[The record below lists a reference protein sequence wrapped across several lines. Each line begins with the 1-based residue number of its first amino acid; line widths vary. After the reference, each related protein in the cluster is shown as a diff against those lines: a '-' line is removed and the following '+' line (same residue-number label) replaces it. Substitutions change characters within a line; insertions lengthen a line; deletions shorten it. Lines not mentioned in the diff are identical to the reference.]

1 MSGFDPGDYW
11 FIQLGGSD
19 DKKPR
24 FKWGGYSQSFVD
36 SDEVY
41 THDEVVGS
49 EWSHWGVVG
58 TQRQAQTTS
67 MTTLIFDLDVHK
79 SETPREFGN
88 RIDVPEDTTIVKS
101 QSGGFHVYFTVH
113 GERGDLK
120 ESDFE
125 MTRDVDW
132 GIDIRG
138 SAVSMHV
145 AAPTTDGI
153 DMDYEIVQDESAKAV
168 IDPADAAE
176 RIQLDGEPLLK
187 FSPGRSYSGGVE
199 IDRDVEPPE
208 EMPTCY
214 HRGLQMRAANPD
226 DHPNTHKVNVL
237 TAMCGLAAG
246 YSVDEMVA
254 HFCDEFSPGPN
265 ADTDRTEYQLSH
277 LADHIDRGDYSAPAL
292 STLRDFGILDD
303 DESCDCDIPYHGDS
317 QRPALDVIK
326 TQGNVSEAKASAE
339 QEDGHADGGATV
351 DTAAQT
357 AEKDKDQ
364 LLLDDVTSA
373 IAEAEAEEIP
383 VKTARH
389 RIAQSLNRHYNFV
402 YPEDEVRGWR
412 SALYVFNE
420 EEGIY
425 EPRGERFVK
434 KILELVAGDFVTNQV
449 TNEIVGKIKR
459 MSSERG
465 DAFKTN
471 PERLVVGNGILDLHV
486 GELDEYNPSEYHR
499 TKIDVD
505 WNPDAGEPD
514 EIDVFL
520 HDIVDDGDV
529 ITLYRLIAHSLY
541 KEYVTE
547 KAAML
552 IGSGQNGKSVFL
564 ELVEKFLGEY
574 NVTHRE
580 LQAFEDDFKANAL
593 EGKLAN
599 VHPDMGDEDVKDL
612 SMFKKLTGRD
622 TMLAD
627 VKFEKPIQFEN
638 YATLIFAANELPRF
652 AEDNHAVWRRWLYID
667 FPHTFDENDPDAK
680 DPVPKRVL
688 MRKLTS
694 DGQMEAL
701 LYKCQQEIQAWYGG
715 RQWFA
720 DAMAP
725 DEVRE
730 QMKKAAE
737 PIYNFAATCLEADED
752 SWLAKDEVRDAYGEY
767 ADQEGLPKFGNE
779 QFGERLLSLTDFQIE
794 LGRPRQN
801 GGRVNAYKGISWTS
815 RGRQVAGLDENSDD
829 QQANVDDVDDS
840 RKLIVDTVKE
850 LFEANGHEPVKVDM
864 VIGRASGKVGM
875 ATAER
880 TLKKLRD
887 EQKGVIL
894 PADGETVVPA
904 K

>member
-1 MSGFDPGDYW
+1 
-11 FIQLGGSD
+11 
-19 DKKPR
+19 
-24 FKWGGYSQSFVD
+24 
-36 SDEVY
+36 
-41 THDEVVGS
+41 
-49 EWSHWGVVG
+49 
-58 TQRQAQTTS
+58 
-67 MTTLIFDLDVHK
+67 MTTLIFDLDIHK
-79 SETPREFGN
+79 SETPEEFGE
-88 RIDVPEDTTIVKS
+88 RVDVPEDTALVKS

-113 GERGDLK
+113 GDRGDLK

-125 MTRDVDW
+125 MTADVDW
-132 GIDIRG
+132 DIDIRG

-145 AAPTTDGI
+145 AAPTTDGV
-153 DMDYEIVQDESAKAV
+153 DMAYEIVQDKNVKSV

-176 RIQLDGEPLLK
+176 RIQLDGEPLLT
-187 FSPGRSYSGGVE
+187 FNPGRSYGGGVD

-214 HRGLQMRAANPD
+214 HRGLQVREANPD
-226 DHPNTHKVNVL
+226 DHGNTHKVNVL
-237 TAMCGLAAG
+237 TALCGLAAG
-246 YSVDEMVA
+246 YSVDDMVQ
-254 HFCDEFSPGPN
+254 HFCHDYAPGQN
-265 ADTDRTEYQLSH
+265 ADEERTKYQLSH
-277 LADHIDRGDYSAPAL
+277 LADHIDRGDYSPPAV
-292 STLRDFGILDD
+292 STLRDFGILD
-303 DESCDCDIPYHGDS
+303 EGEGCDCDIPYHGENGG
-317 QRPALDVIK
+317 PTLDVVK
-326 TQGNVSEAKASAE
+326 ERDAESEAQAAAG
-339 QEDGHADGGATV
+339 QEHQADGGADT
-351 DTAAQT
+351 DTAPGDAPR
-357 AEKDKDQ
+357 DKQQ
-364 LLLDDVTSA
+364 LVLDDVTAA
-373 IAEAEAEEIP
+373 IAQAEEEEIP

-389 RIAQSLNRHYNFV
+389 RIAQSINQHYNFV
-402 YPEDEVRGWR
+402 YPEEEVRGWR
-412 SALYVFNE
+412 STLYVFNDS
-420 EEGIY
+420 EGIY

-434 KILELVAGDFVTNQV
+434 KLLELVAGDFVTNQV

-465 DAFKTN
+465 DAFQTS

-486 GELDEYNPSEYHR
+486 GELDPYDPREYHR

-505 WNPDAGEPD
+505 WNPDAAEPE
-514 EIDVFL
+514 EIDDFL
-520 HDIVDDGDV
+520 HDIVNDGDV
-529 ITLYRLIAHSLY
+529 NTLYRLIAHSLY

-564 ELVEKFLGEY
+564 ELVERFLGEY

-667 FPHTFDENDPDAK
+667 FPHTFDENDPEAK

-688 MRKLTS
+688 MRELTS
-694 DGQMEAL
+694 EKEMQAL

-720 DAMAP
+720 DAMSP

-752 SWLAKDEVRDAYGEY
+752 SWLAKEDVRDAYGEY
-767 ADQEGLPKFGNE
+767 ADEEGLPKFGNE

-794 LGRPRQN
+794 LGRPRQD
-801 GGRVNAYKGISWTS
+801 GGRVNAYKGINWTS
-815 RGRQVAGLDENSDD
+815 RGRQVSGIDEDDDD
-829 QQANVDDVDDS
+829 QQANVDGIDDS
-840 RKLIVDTVKE
+840 RKVVVDTLKD

-864 VIGRASGKVGM
+864 VVGRASGEIGM
-875 ATAER
+875 KTAER

-887 EQKGVIL
+887 GQKGVIL
-894 PADGETVVPA
+894 PAGDEKVVPA